1 MSLLEINKTDVAH
14 ASFKHIVSLLSD
26 KQQWQGEGLDTRWK
40 VAPSRNLKADGKE
53 RRVPHEETQE
63 QQEKATTPQQP
74 ASRGRQRTRMDPNR
88 NAKVLFEVVWKT
100 GTEKSLGIELIPR
113 KGSGMVGQKDVV
125 RTELQEGA
133 LLNSVVTTSYIRDAT
148 YVTGGQHLRKGCR
161 LMSVNGD
168 PVARLPFRQVLEHL
182 LVNQRPLV
190 TTWKL
195 APSRSL
201 TPEGKLRQE
210 RMEEKKHARID
221 HETQQRTT
229 VSIVLPTGEEPLG
242 LVLVSRKP
250 RSATMKRMVAGGL
263 SGCGTMVAKIEK
275 NSFFNGLNKRKCIRK
290 GMRLGMVGGINVDTH
305 TVVEVQ
311 RMIVEGRKQ
320 GSVTCKWWWMVV
332 VGGGWWVVVGSCLL
346 VHC

>member
-1 MSLLEINKTDVAH
+1 LVFGFVFFFFFPFFSVFFFVESLSNLCRIFVESLSNLFSILFSILPGKLRRSMSLLEINKMDVEH

-26 KQQWQGEGLDTRWK
+26 KQQWQGEGLETRWK

-53 RRVPHEETQE
+53 RRVPHHEEKQE

-74 ASRGRQRTRMDPNR
+74 VSRGRQRTRMDPKR
-88 NAKVLFEVVWKT
+88 NAKVRFEVVWKT

-133 LLNSVVTTSYIRDAT
+133 LLNAVVTTSYIRDPT
-148 YVTGGQHLRKGCR
+148 YVSGGQHLRKGCR

-195 APSRSL
+195 YVT
-201 TPEGKLRQE
+201 TP
-210 RMEEKKHARID
+210 
-221 HETQQRTT
+221 
-229 VSIVLPTGEEPLG
+229 
-242 LVLVSRKP
+242 
-250 RSATMKRMVAGGL
+250 
-263 SGCGTMVAKIEK
+263 
-275 NSFFNGLNKRKCIRK
+275 
-290 GMRLGMVGGINVDTH
+290 
-305 TVVEVQ
+305 
-311 RMIVEGRKQ
+311 
-320 GSVTCKWWWMVV
+320 
-332 VGGGWWVVVGSCLL
+332 LL
-346 VHC
+346 HMYCYV